1 MIIMHWQ
8 SQNKKRRFS
17 KLWTKQTKQNQDHD
31 IAHCMDDEKT
41 NESVLQMDRSNGN
54 IHYPRKCEYGIRWD
68 VDGGRMDEEWRCARA
83 EVITTMYPYM
93 SVGGCE

>member
-41 NESVLQMDRSNGN
+41 NESVLQVERSNGN
-54 IHYPRKCEYGIRWD
+54 IHYPRMCEYGIRWD
-68 VDGGRMDEEWRCARA
+68 VDGGRGGRMEVRAR
-83 EVITTMYPYM
+83 
-93 SVGGCE
+93 GGDYDYVSIYECRWV

>member
-8 SQNKKRRFS
+8 SQNKKRRVS

-31 IAHCMDDEKT
+31 IAHCMDDEKQT
-41 NESVLQMDRSNGN
+41 KAFCKWSDPMAISKKVRV
-54 IHYPRKCEYGIRWD
+54 WD
-68 VDGGRMDEEWRCARA
+68 KVGCGWGTGRMDEEWRYARA
-83 EVITTMYPYM
+83 EGITTMYPYM